1 MDTAS
6 PSSAVVAAKPAARM
20 DLPLF
25 REIPGHHAPTPFYL
39 TDDMFGGLSFEL
51 AGGEI
56 SDKIGKP
63 VADPH
68 THECPEIY
76 LLLSPNP
83 GGAVIEVVADGQHHM
98 LTSPATFF
106 IPTGTV
112 HHFVTRKAEPGTYC
126 LGLLLTG
133 STQR

>member
-1 MDTAS
+1 MDTVSAN
-6 PSSAVVAAKPAARM
+6 SAVVAAEPAARL

-56 SDKIGKP
+56 SDKVGKP
-63 VADPH
+63 VAAPH
-68 THECPEIY
+68 THEVPEIY

-83 GGAVIEVVADGQHHM
+83 GGGAIEVVADGRHHV

-106 IPTGTV
+106 IPAGTV
-112 HHFVTRKAEPGTYC
+112 HHFVTLKAEPGTYC

-133 STQR
+133 SAQ

>member
-1 MDTAS
+1 MDAPS
-6 PSSAVVAAKPAARM
+6 ASSAGAAAAPASRM
-20 DLPLF
+20 ELPLF

-39 TDDMFGGLSFEL
+39 TDDMYGGLCLEL
-51 AGGEI
+51 AGGEL
-56 SDKIGKP
+56 SDKVGKP

-83 GGAVIEVVADGQHHM
+83 GGGVIEVVADGRHHT

-106 IPTGTV
+106 IPAGTV

>member
-1 MDTAS
+1 MDTAA
-6 PSSAVVAAKPAARM
+6 PSTAVATGEPAARM

-25 REIPGHHAPTPFYL
+25 REIPGHHQPTPFYL
-39 TDDMFGGLSFEL
+39 TDDMYGGLCFEL

-83 GGAVIEVVADGQHHM
+83 GGAVIEVVADGQQHM

-133 STQR
+133 ATPR

>member
-6 PSSAVVAAKPAARM
+6 AHPAVAAVEPAARL

-39 TDDMFGGLSFEL
+39 TDDMFGGLSFEV

-56 SDKIGKP
+56 SDKVGKP
-63 VADPH
+63 VAAPH
-68 THECPEIY
+68 THEVPEIY

-83 GGAVIEVVADGQHHM
+83 GGATIEVVADGRRHV
-98 LTSPATFF
+98 LTSPATFY
-106 IPTGTV
+106 IPAGTV
-112 HHFVTRKAEPGTYC
+112 HHFLTLEAEPGTYC

-133 STQR
+133 AGQ

>member
-1 MDTAS
+1 MDAPS
-6 PSSAVVAAKPAARM
+6 ASSAVAAAAPASRM

-25 REIPGHHAPTPFYL
+25 REIPGHYAPTPFYL
-39 TDDMFGGLSFEL
+39 TDDMYGGLCLEL
-51 AGGEI
+51 AGGEL
-56 SDKIGKP
+56 SDKVGKP

-83 GGAVIEVVADGQHHM
+83 GGGVIEVVADGRQHT

-106 IPTGTV
+106 IPAGTV

>member
-1 MDTAS
+1 MDTSSAS
-6 PSSAVVAAKPAARM
+6 PTVAEPAART

-51 AGGEI
+51 AGGEL
-56 SDKIGKP
+56 SDKVDKP
-63 VADPH
+63 VAAPH
-68 THECPEIY
+68 THEVPEIY

-83 GGAVIEVVADGQHHM
+83 GGGVIEVVADGQRH
-98 LTSPATFF
+98 LLSSPATFF
-106 IPTGTV
+106 IPAGTV

-133 STQR
+133 PAQR

>member
-6 PSSAVVAAKPAARM
+6 ASAAVAAARQ

-25 REIPGHHAPTPFYL
+25 RQIPGHHAPTPFYL
-39 TDDMFGGLSFEL
+39 TDDMYGGLSFEL
-51 AGGEI
+51 AGGEL
-56 SDKIGKP
+56 SDKVDKP
-63 VADPH
+63 VAAPH

-83 GGAVIEVVADGQHHM
+83 GGGVIEVVADGRHH
-98 LTSPATFF
+98 LLSSPATFF
-106 IPTGTV
+106 IPAGTV

-133 STQR
+133 STQQ

>member
-1 MDTAS
+1 MDAPS
-6 PSSAVVAAKPAARM
+6 ASSAVAAAAPASRM

-39 TDDMFGGLSFEL
+39 TDDMYGGLCLEL
-51 AGGEI
+51 AGGEL
-56 SDKIGKP
+56 SDKVGKP

-83 GGAVIEVVADGQHHM
+83 GGGVIEVVADGHHHT

-106 IPTGTV
+106 IPAGTV

-133 STQR
+133 SSQR